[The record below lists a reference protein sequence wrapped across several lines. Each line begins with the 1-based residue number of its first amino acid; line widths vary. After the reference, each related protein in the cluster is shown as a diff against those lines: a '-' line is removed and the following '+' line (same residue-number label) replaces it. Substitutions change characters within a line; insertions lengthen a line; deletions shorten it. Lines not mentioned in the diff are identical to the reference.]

1 MLLYTSGF
9 FLFKFIYLNQRK
21 ITLQNLDETMTNTF
35 TIYMEILNWIVDM
48 VTLTLD
54 DGYFLIF
61 YKLFL
66 SIFANIVNFLERIS
80 VIEGLL

>member
-1 MLLYTSGF
+1 
-9 FLFKFIYLNQRK
+9 
-21 ITLQNLDETMTNTF
+21 
-35 TIYMEILNWIVDM
+35 MEILNWIVDM
-48 VTLTLD
+48 VTLTMD

-66 SIFANIVNFLERIS
+66 SIFANIVNFLERIA